1 MSKKEEL
8 TGKFFMGKD
17 LKPEQRF
24 NIIKPEEPFK
34 NEIDKLKKEK
44 EEQEMAKLLL
54 ELEKS
59 KQEEINQKLSK
70 LEMIPMFNK
79 IVILPYPRN
88 PYRKIVEGSI
98 LVDYSGDFLNPDSG
112 EQDKLKELV
121 GCAKVIEVGPEC
133 KYLNVGDDVYYDT
146 RTVYPVPFMSLGYVL
161 CSETQILCNMNESLK
176 ERYNKN
182 K

>member
-1 MSKKEEL
+1 MSKLSESRGVFYMSDGTPKKSELILPENQLLEEIEKIKEE
-8 TGKFFMGKD
+8 KKA
-17 LKPEQRF
+17 
-24 NIIKPEEPFK
+24 EEA
-34 NEIDKLKKEK
+34 
-44 EEQEMAKLLL
+44 AKLLL
-54 ELEKS
+54 ELQKKKQKEIEEKL
-59 KQEEINQKLSK
+59 QT
-70 LEMIPMFNK
+70 LELLPMNNK
-79 IVILPYPRN
+79 IIILPYPEN
-88 PYRKIVEGSI
+88 PYKKVIEGNIIVEYDGS
-98 LVDYSGDFLNPDSG
+98 FMNPDSG
-112 EQDKLKELV
+112 QRDKMQTLV